1 MNVSWQ
7 GLNIIILCFI
17 IQKHYL
23 SVVFGIVSSDSF
35 FDKGVWLGVGPGDLY
50 VGPPGFHPLGGRR
63 KGGSNSVSVSV
74 FIFIYFCAF

>member
-17 IQKHYL
+17 IKKHYL

-35 FDKGVWLGVGPGDLY
+35 FDEGVWLGVGPNDTLFVPHLATTSFGS
-50 VGPPGFHPLGGRR
+50 HPLGGR
-63 KGGSNSVSVSV
+63 
-74 FIFIYFCAF
+74 

>member
-35 FDKGVWLGVGPGDLY
+35 FDEGVWLGVGPNRLPLNLAASTFGS
-50 VGPPGFHPLGGRR
+50 HPLGGR
-63 KGGSNSVSVSV
+63 
-74 FIFIYFCAF
+74 